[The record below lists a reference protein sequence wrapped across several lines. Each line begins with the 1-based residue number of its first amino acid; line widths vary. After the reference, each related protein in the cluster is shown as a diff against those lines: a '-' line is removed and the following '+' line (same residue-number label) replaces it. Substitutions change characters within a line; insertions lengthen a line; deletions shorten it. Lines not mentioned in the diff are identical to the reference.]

1 MLCIGVI
8 SNCGSGHASSREGRK
23 LGQNTE
29 EDNNERG
36 NEWIQKSENN
46 RETWERT
53 YCSVIFFTIT
63 GLKKCLFFFSFSF

>member
-36 NEWIQKSENN
+36 NKLNGFKKVK
-46 RETWERT
+46 TTERLGK
-53 YCSVIFFTIT
+53 
-63 GLKKCLFFFSFSF
+63 GLTVL